1 MNGKCDDLRLE
12 ILKVN
17 EKMENANTLSELFSL
32 SDKKSKYCRE
42 LYYSLPSIK
51 SNGVIE
57 LRLQYKDMDKDL
69 CGIKRTYDIC
79 LCANKKVIGII
90 KYSGYHNDKYLG
102 DIGYRIASRFRGNNY
117 SYQALC
123 LLGELL
129 KENGINDFWISAEK
143 ENIPSIKVIE
153 KYGGIPIFENSRI
166 KCYCAKTFIDSKKRS
181 DEVHK

>member
-1 MNGKCDDLRLE
+1 MNGKCDDLRSK
-12 ILKVN
+12 ILMINKN
-17 EKMENANTLSELFSL
+17 MKKAKTLSERFSL
-32 SDKKSKYCRE
+32 SDKKREYCRE
-42 LYYSLPSIK
+42 LYNSLPPIK

-57 LRLQYKDMDKDL
+57 LRLQYEDMDKDL
-69 CGIKRTYDIC
+69 SGIKRTYYIC
-79 LCANKKVIGII
+79 LCANKEVIGII

-153 KYGGIPIFENSRI
+153 KYGGISIFENSRI

-181 DEVHK
+181 DEAHK